1 MIAAARAAARIVGT
15 VSALTLMAAGP
26 ALCERPARTPDES
39 RACVSC
45 HAAQAAQPA
54 SPMGHAM
61 EPVAECQIL
70 KSHAL
75 LAFQAGKYSYR
86 IERKGSQ
93 SIYIVTDGVQTISVP
108 IGWAFGLGQAGQ
120 TYVFEREGR
129 LYESQVSYYKA
140 IDGLDLTMG
149 AINHAPLDLTQAA
162 GREMGKKDGAQ
173 CFHCHATHAGAGL
186 ELDLAGLTPG
196 IHCERCHG
204 SAAAHTAGF
213 KAGNAV
219 PMPKLTDGS
228 AEQVNVFCGSCH
240 RTWDEIATGPKLGV
254 ASVRFQ
260 AYRITDSKCF
270 DTDDRRISCIAC
282 HDPHQPL
289 NHDEASYDSKCA
301 ACHSAGG
308 KPTAAVCKVAK
319 RNCASCHMPQI
330 EMPGSHHRFTDHQIR
345 IVRVHETYPE

>member
-149 AINHAPLDLTQAA
+149 AINHAPLDLTA
-162 GREMGKKDGAQ
+162 GRRPGDGQEGRRAVLSLPRDA
-173 CFHCHATHAGAGL
+173 CRRGPAT
-186 ELDLAGLTPG
+186 
-196 IHCERCHG
+196 
-204 SAAAHTAGF
+204 
-213 KAGNAV
+213 
-219 PMPKLTDGS
+219 
-228 AEQVNVFCGSCH
+228 
-240 RTWDEIATGPKLGV
+240 
-254 ASVRFQ
+254 
-260 AYRITDSKCF
+260 
-270 DTDDRRISCIAC
+270 
-282 HDPHQPL
+282 
-289 NHDEASYDSKCA
+289 
-301 ACHSAGG
+301 
-308 KPTAAVCKVAK
+308 
-319 RNCASCHMPQI
+319 
-330 EMPGSHHRFTDHQIR
+330 
-345 IVRVHETYPE
+345 